1 MRNQVFKKLFSV
13 LLALIMVAGL
23 LPASVLA
30 EGEGNADSTPAPTE
44 AVQPTESAEPTA
56 PTETET
62 PEVTEVPEPTPE
74 NPAATVEP
82 TQGEPTAE
90 PTDEGIMPANVMPV
104 QANVEL
110 QYRIVHLD
118 CGREYFTKDW
128 IIALI
133 NEMADAGYNQLQL
146 AFGNGGFRFYLNDMA
161 IGSHSSDEVKNAL
174 EAGNA
179 HYNTYGD
186 DENGP
191 NNQEWITYNPSKN
204 ALTETEMN
212 AIIAHAQSKGIE
224 IVPMLNTPGHMHAV
238 LAAMSELGISGDLQ
252 VSGKPGCLNLE
263 NKAAVSFTKELVN
276 KYVKYFADNGCNFFN
291 AAMDE
296 YSSWENVFYNYAN
309 DIISIITGNNMT
321 PRMFND
327 ALRSN
332 NTISNSNVQV
342 CYWFYGN
349 DCYPVGQ
356 ITQYQLIN
364 ANHDYYYVST
374 NENWNLYREGY
385 TFVGEYNEDTWINK
399 AKQFNNNTFNYGR
412 GVGTHVNNPVGSMF
426 CIWCNTPGKNTE
438 TQIAQQIRMILRV
451 IGARMQNSEIY
462 SASNELVEGGF
473 KADGTI
479 NVPTNN
485 KTVGNGSGNTTAD
498 NDTVRVTG
506 PNLAALTAP
515 EHTGEIAGIEAV
527 EGRIMAYDV
536 TPSTADNNKYTGEAE
551 VRIKIPAEWDSSKV
565 NAFIVENDG
574 TVNDITG
581 KTEDGWYV
589 FTAPHFSVMGIYEK
603 AATTEVGGTIEIV
616 AGSTGVITVPGDV
629 TNSVGEIADETVA
642 KKVEVKSVQQTGK
655 PISYSAT
662 ASASISAYTE
672 PKWPY
677 TSYSESNLI
686 DGNANTY
693 YWSKNPQTVG
703 AYAQV
708 DLGVAIPFDAVRIIP
723 TNNADAKCTADVE
736 VSADGS
742 SWTTIGNYD
751 GTKITILSNTAGNVR
766 YIKVRITEEKA
777 NWWQL
782 AEIQW
787 GSYANGTFTRMAA
800 SGSVT
805 TEGKT
810 ETQVTIKGIKV
821 DTTTIEIDGKTYTIK
836 VVDATLAEQVLPINL
851 WITNTGVVP
860 TGWGTSYN
868 SVTREGFTYAL
879 DTAHTSGGW
888 ETFRAIYELKATE
901 GSIHSAQGA
910 KLSELIPNTGTAYGY
925 RGGNTP
931 EEYNV
936 DIWKCSYNT
945 PEERQSTDG
954 WTNSSNKGTE
964 FEYIRYWEN
973 KWEYYSA
980 TTGKWIEISE
990 VGAGKDDSA
999 KNQVCVWYRQVTT
1012 VTSEVTTEIVD
1023 WGPIKY
1029 AANQCLLDF
1038 AVKYDGTAGR
1048 IPDSFPVT
1056 GKTIGFDIAP
1066 TGNETY
1072 YGTDNGVSYR
1082 TVYGIAGVETAEYE
1096 VYMITLTP
1104 SNDKHTEYIN
1114 NGSTQSSYKYKGTE
1128 KIAWAKTE
1136 ADANSAELYKMPN
1149 VKYGGEPFLE
1159 SVKIYKNQGLL
1170 VTYYL
1175 RAKETP
1181 DSLTVHYAIQGSET
1195 AFYEYNI
1202 AVDRGTTFD
1211 SGIALDHSQDPYV
1224 GGPLLNGRVTN
1235 SNGETITVSSNLATL
1250 QGLEPQYRY
1259 SKYEI
1264 VGFRKDDKNVWIYY
1278 TFTRE
1283 HTYVIDFGLPLKIKF
1298 SDFGVTTDAAIDTV
1312 SLWEKEIVLENKGLY
1327 GTAKVITESTE
1338 GKYVLYTLDK
1348 PLDKN
1353 ITIPLYVKFKQRVDN
1368 DNNKPQRFTA
1378 NIIPATNVYYEDSF
1392 AKFYGSDG
1400 TQQTVFNP
1408 TSAGDVAGTWYVA
1421 KDTSADNNANAKQ
1434 ALETLGQADHNPY
1447 GYDPAYNN
1455 CTMFSMGSARK
1466 VTVTSDMVTN
1476 WTDTS
1481 TWPTA
1486 QFTFKGT
1493 GFDIISLTD
1502 NTSGAIFVDVYKG
1515 NSNSGEKEKGHVVN
1529 NYYGYTYSE
1538 ENGWKINNNPNAIY
1552 QVPVIKVSGL
1562 TYGEHTV
1569 VIKVCYDK
1577 IFDVADG
1584 KKYSFWL
1591 DAVRVYDPA
1600 GNTLDNDYVKDSE
1613 VKPIYVE
1620 VRKAIIGQ
1628 SNFTADTSVLANG
1641 AVFIDGKSTGATL
1654 EEYKN
1659 FGPNHEVYL
1668 AKGQAIA
1675 FRIVADKQPT
1685 TVQIGVKLAN
1695 GSSGELTL
1703 SGSNAKFAAYGDAGE
1718 SVKLTLNTATDM
1730 YYALNGITWTV
1741 ENGSQKSNVIV
1752 LTNTGENS
1760 IVSITNVKCTY
1771 ASITEN
1777 TTNAVT
1783 LAISYDDAL
1792 MAVDAVNNAIT
1803 PVEPEPE
1810 PEPEPEK
1817 TFEPERFEASW
1828 SRNVMQGRKATL
1840 TVKTSEDVEAI
1851 TVDGQTIRSYR
1862 TRTERMGFG
1871 RRAKRITY
1879 REFTYSMVAQESAD
1893 FSVTAI
1899 NAEGTESEAIT
1910 ARLTVKTRPN
1920 SMRDMWDWFKGWF

>member
-44 AVQPTESAEPTA
+44 AVQPTESAEPTE
-56 PTETET
+56 PTKTET

-104 QANVEL
+104 QANVAARDTSGDDY
-110 QYRIVHLD
+110 YRIVHLD
-118 CGREYFTKDW
+118 CGRKYFDVSYIKG
-128 IIALI
+128 IIDTMYL
-133 NEMADAGYNQLQL
+133 NGYNQLQL
-146 AFGNGGFRFYLNDMA
+146 AFGNGGLRFVLDGMPQDLKDA
-161 IGSHSSDEVKNAL
+161 IAQGNEKFYDSTTNELTQAEMTEIILYAKGKN
-174 EAGNA
+174 
-179 HYNTYGD
+179 
-186 DENGP
+186 
-191 NNQEWITYNPSKN
+191 
-204 ALTETEMN
+204 
-212 AIIAHAQSKGIE
+212 IE
-224 IVPMLNTPGHMHAV
+224 IVPLLNMPGHMDGILSSDKYSGYKLSGSEGSLDLNNENAV
-238 LAAMSELGISGDLQ
+238 AFG
-252 VSGKPGCLNLE
+252 
-263 NKAAVSFTKELVN
+263 KELLSM
-276 KYVKYFADNGCNFFN
+276 YVEYFKTQGCKFFN
-291 AAMDE
+291 FGADE
-296 YSSWENVFYNYAN
+296 YGQGIRNPYIESSVAQVNYKQLIDYMNACAEIIENA
-309 DIISIITGNNMT
+309 GMT
-321 PRMFND
+321 ARCFND
-327 ALRSN
+327 FVCYN
-332 NTISNSNVQV
+332 NRTSCDLKKSVQV
-342 CYWFYGN
+342 CYWSN
-349 DCYPVGQ
+349 Q
-356 ITQYQLIN
+356 WTNSQYNTASVIKNAGYKLIN
-364 ANHDYYYVST
+364 TNQKWYFVPSKANEYSKATVLANFKTFDVTKFQYIT
-374 NENWNLYREGY
+374 N
-385 TFVGEYNEDTWINK
+385 GEYNPTSTTYITINDSS
-399 AKQFNNNTFNYGR
+399 N
-412 GVGTHVNNPVGSMF
+412 VGAMF
-426 CIWCNTPGKNTE
+426 CVWCDEPSVAVDLSDVKELIAAMADANPTYFTKVTIPNT
-438 TQIAQQIRMILRV
+438 
-451 IGARMQNSEIY
+451 
-462 SASNELVEGGF
+462 
-473 KADGTI
+473 
-479 NVPTNN
+479 
-485 KTVGNGSGNTTAD
+485 TVGNATTPD

-515 EHTGEIAGIEAV
+515 EHTGEIADIKAV
-527 EGRIMAYDV
+527 DGRIKAYDV

-565 NAFIVENDG
+565 IAFIVESDG
-574 TVNDITG
+574 AVKDINGTA
-581 KTEDGWYV
+581 TDDGWYV

-603 AATTEVGGTIEIV
+603 AATTGVGGTITVVEGKEEVLTVDGKVDVNKIGNP
-616 AGSTGVITVPGDV
+616 ADTAIAIKTGVNYGTKPGEGTQFTLGNKITTGEGVISDGNGNYLV
-629 TNSVGEIADETVA
+629 VSEKGEISNTKEIADATVFD
-642 KKVEVKSVQQTGK
+642 VKSDTDFLG
-655 PISYSAT
+655 T
-662 ASASISAYTE
+662 
-672 PKWPY
+672 
-677 TSYSESNLI
+677 
-686 DGNANTY
+686 TY
-693 YWSKNPQTVG
+693 YTIQVKGKNQYLT
-703 AYAQV
+703 
-708 DLGVAIPFDAVRIIP
+708 I
-723 TNNADAKCTADVE
+723 NNNKLVIQN
-736 VSADGS
+736 SSS
-742 SWTTIGNYD
+742 SWRYSDGYYQRINREYYYLRLDNTTWTVSTGTSGVKGYLYKRVESQNFDYI
-751 GTKITILSNTAGNVR
+751 TKITFKGL
-766 YIKVRITEEKA
+766 KE
-777 NWWQL
+777 
-782 AEIQW
+782 
-787 GSYANGTFTRMAA
+787 GT
-800 SGSVT
+800 T
-805 TEGKT
+805 T
-810 ETQVTIKGIKV
+810 VTIDGV
-821 DTTTIEIDGKTYTIK
+821 EYTIEVKAADLEN
-836 VVDATLAEQVLPINL
+836 VVLPINL

-990 VGAGKDDSA
+990 ISEVGAGKDDSA

-1023 WGPIKY
+1023 WGPIQY
-1029 AANQCLLDF
+1029 GANQCLLDF
-1038 AVKYDGTAGR
+1038 AVKYDGIEGGGMK
-1048 IPDSFPVT
+1048 PKSFPVT
-1056 GKTIGFDIAP
+1056 GKTMGFDCPINQQAP
-1066 TGNETY
+1066 FDNGYVVQDNDKTY
-1072 YGTDNGVSYR
+1072 YRV
-1082 TVYGIAGVETAEYE
+1082 VHGIAGVETAQYE

-1104 SNDKHTEYIN
+1104 SSDNH
-1114 NGSTQSSYKYKGTE
+1114 STSITNYNKYEYKGTE

-1136 ADANSAELYKMPN
+1136 ADANSAELYKMSN

-1159 SVKIYKNQGLL
+1159 SVKIYQYQGLL

-1175 RAKETP
+1175 RAKQTP

-1202 AVDRGTTFD
+1202 AVNKGTTFN

-1283 HTYVIDFGLPLKIKF
+1283 YTYVIDFGLPLKIKF
-1298 SDFGVTTDAAIDTV
+1298 SDFGVTDDEAIDTV
-1312 SLWEKEIVLENKGLY
+1312 SLWEKEIVHENKGLY
-1327 GTAKVITESTE
+1327 GTAKVITGSTE

-1392 AKFYGSDG
+1392 AKFTNGSYNGGAIAWED
-1400 TQQTVFNP
+1400 
-1408 TSAGDVAGTWYVA
+1408 AGT
-1421 KDTSADNNANAKQ
+1421 KPQETPTQ
-1434 ALETLGQADHNPY
+1434 ALEALGNKTNVY
-1447 GYDPAYNN
+1447 GYDPAYQNS
-1455 CTMFSMGSARK
+1455 TMFSMGSARK
-1466 VTVTSDMVTN
+1466 VTVTSDMATN
-1476 WTDTS
+1476 WNNATS
-1481 TWPTA
+1481 AWPTA

-1515 NSNSGEKEKGHVVN
+1515 KEATGARFKSYMVD
-1529 NYYGYTYSE
+1529 NYYGYKY
-1538 ENGWKINNNPNAIY
+1538 ENGAWVVDKNASNALY
-1552 QVPVIKVSGL
+1552 QIPVMRMRDLG
-1562 TYGEHTV
+1562 YGEYTAVVTV
-1569 VIKVCYDK
+1569 FYDTA
-1577 IFDVADG
+1577 FDHANG
-1584 KKYSFWL
+1584 SSYNFWL
-1591 DAVRVYDPA
+1591 DAVRVYDPM
-1600 GNTLDNDYVKDSE
+1600 GESVNTGETYKPDGEAYPQYIKLRSE
-1613 VKPIYVE
+1613 LKE
-1620 VRKAIIGQ
+1620 LNSDG
-1628 SNFTADTSVLANG
+1628 TASSG
-1641 AVFIDGKSTGATL
+1641 ALFIDGKGNANIS
-1654 EEYKN
+1654 EYSN
-1659 FGPNHEVYL
+1659 YGPNNEVYL
-1668 AKGQAIA
+1668 ANGQAITFMLTGNDLSKIA
-1675 FRIVADKQPT
+1675 
-1685 TVQIGVKLAN
+1685 TVQIGAKSPNSNGTKNAN
-1695 GSSGELTL
+1695 MVIGNITQ
-1703 SGSNAKFAAYGDAGE
+1703 N
-1718 SVKLTLNTATDM
+1718 LNTATEM
-1730 YYALNGITWTV
+1730 YYDITTAAVKNGNAELVTI
-1741 ENGSQKSNVIV
+1741 
-1752 LTNTGENS
+1752 TNTGEAILSLTNLK
-1760 IVSITNVKCTY
+1760 ITYTDGNQTVSLGEVRAEQQTQ
-1771 ASITEN
+1771 
-1777 TTNAVT
+1777 AVQVVR
-1783 LAISYDDAL
+1783 AL
-1792 MAVDAVNNAIT
+1792 FAPA
-1803 PVEPEPE
+1803 PVEPE

-1862 TRTERMGFG
+1862 TRTERVGFG

>member
-238 LAAMSELGISGDLQ
+238 LAAMSKLGISGNLQ

-263 NKAAVSFTKELVN
+263 NTVAVSFTKELVS

-309 DIISIITGNNMT
+309 EIISIITKYNMT

-327 ALRSN
+327 ALRRN

-349 DCYPVGQ
+349 NCYPVDD

-399 AKQFNNNTFNYGR
+399 AKQFNNNTFNYGS
-412 GVGTHVNNPVGSMF
+412 GVGTTVNNPVGSMF

-451 IGARMQNSEIY
+451 IGARMQNSDIY

-506 PNLAALTAP
+506 PNLAALKCETTTVTIQGAA
-515 EHTGEIAGIEAV
+515 EGKIA
-527 EGRIMAYDV
+527 AYDV
-536 TPSTADNNKYTGEAE
+536 TPSTADNNKYIGEAE
-551 VRIKIPAEWDSSKV
+551 VRIKIPEGWDSSKV
-565 NAFIVENDG
+565 IAFIVESDS

-581 KTEDGWYV
+581 KTEDGWYA

-603 AATTEVGGTIEIV
+603 AATTEVGGTITIV
-616 AGSTGVITVPGDV
+616 EGKEEVLTVDGKVAENKIGDPADKAVAIKTGVNYDTKPGEGTQFTLGNKITTGDGV
-629 TNSVGEIADETVA
+629 ISDGNGNYLVVSEKGEISNTKEIADATVFN
-642 KKVEVKSVQQTGK
+642 VTSSSGYWTTYTIQVKGRNQYLTINNNNKLAIQNSSSSWDYYDYDGYGFYQQKGRDYYYLK
-655 PISYSAT
+655 FNNGWT
-662 ASASISAYTE
+662 ASTGNG
-672 PKWPY
+672 
-677 TSYSESNLI
+677 TSGYLYERK
-686 DGNANTY
+686 GNAIL
-693 YWSKNPQTVG
+693 
-703 AYAQV
+703 
-708 DLGVAIPFDAVRIIP
+708 DDI
-723 TNNADAKCTADVE
+723 
-736 VSADGS
+736 
-742 SWTTIGNYD
+742 
-751 GTKITILSNTAGNVR
+751 TKIT
-766 YIKVRITEEKA
+766 
-777 NWWQL
+777 
-782 AEIQW
+782 
-787 GSYANGTFTRMAA
+787 F
-800 SGSVT
+800 
-805 TEGKT
+805 
-810 ETQVTIKGIKV
+810 KGIKTG
-821 DTTTIEIDGKTYTIK
+821 TTTVTIAGVEYTIEVK
-836 VVDATLAEQVLPINL
+836 AAELENVVLPINL

-860 TGWGTSYN
+860 SGWSN
-868 SVTREGFTYAL
+868 SNPVEFTYS
-879 DTAHTSGGW
+879 DDSGN
-888 ETFRAIYELKATE
+888 RRSIYMLKASYSTVNSPN
-901 GSIHSAQGA
+901 GISLSSILPQV
-910 KLSELIPNTGTAYGY
+910 TGTAKSWD
-925 RGGNTP
+925 GNT
-931 EEYNV
+931 YNV
-936 DIWKCSYNT
+936 TYWKSAYHTAEN
-945 PEERQSTDG
+945 RQSTDG
-954 WTNSSNKGTE
+954 WTNYSHKGTK
-964 FEYIRYWEN
+964 FEYIRFYESSWAYSVDGITWVNIEN
-973 KWEYYSA
+973 
-980 TTGKWIEISE
+980 
-990 VGAGKDDSA
+990 VGAEAGDTN
-999 KNQVCVWYRQVTT
+999 KNQVCIWYRQVTT
-1012 VTSEVTTEIVD
+1012 VTDEVTTEIVD
-1023 WGPIKY
+1023 WGPIQY
-1029 AANQCLLDF
+1029 SANQCLLDF

-1056 GKTIGFDIAP
+1056 GKTIGFDCP
-1066 TGNETY
+1066 TDQTVPLGNGYVVQDTDGTY
-1072 YGTDNGVSYR
+1072 YR
-1082 TVYGIAGVETAEYE
+1082 TVYGIAGVETSNYE
-1096 VYMITLTP
+1096 VYMITVTP
-1104 SNDKHTEYIN
+1104 TSDTHTDSVTNGTKPTESNGYTYGGTD
-1114 NGSTQSSYKYKGTE
+1114 GGTE

-1159 SVKIYKNQGLL
+1159 SVKIYRYQGLL

-1175 RAKETP
+1175 RAKETTE
-1181 DSLTVHYAIQGSET
+1181 SLSVHYAIDGTNVE
-1195 AFYEYNI
+1195 FHKYNI
-1202 AVDRGTTFD
+1202 IVKANADGTYPTFD
-1211 SGIALDHSQDPYV
+1211 ENIGLNQTNKKGPLDHGTIV
-1224 GGPLLNGRVTN
+1224 N
-1235 SNGETITVSSNLATL
+1235 SNNVTITVSSDLSTL
-1250 QGLEPQYRY
+1250 NNLEPQYRY
-1259 SKYEI
+1259 SDYDVERSE
-1264 VGFRKDDKNVWIYY
+1264 RKDPKNVWIYY
-1278 TFTRE
+1278 TFKRE

-1298 SDFGVTTDAAIDTV
+1298 SDFGVTNDEAIGTV
-1312 SLWEKEIVLENKGLY
+1312 SLWEKETVLENKGLY
-1327 GTAKVITESTE
+1327 GTAKVIMNDTE

-1353 ITIPLYVKFKQRVDN
+1353 ITIPLYVKFSQKGDN
-1368 DNNKPQRFTA
+1368 DKPQLFTA
-1378 NIIPATNVYYEDSF
+1378 NIIPATSVYYEDSF
-1392 AKFYGSDG
+1392 AKFTNGSGAAVDAKWTADG
-1400 TQQTVFNP
+1400 KAVNDSP
-1408 TSAGDVAGTWYVA
+1408 
-1421 KDTSADNNANAKQ
+1421 NQ
-1434 ALETLGQADHNPY
+1434 ALEALGNKTYVY
-1447 GYDPAYNN
+1447 GYDPKYDS

-1466 VTVTSDMVTN
+1466 VTVTSDMAKDGVV
-1476 WTDTS
+1476 
-1481 TWPTA
+1481 WPTA

-1515 NSNSGEKEKGHVVN
+1515 KEATGNRFKSYMVD
-1529 NYYGYTYSE
+1529 NYYGYKY
-1538 ENGWKINNNPNAIY
+1538 ENGAWVVDKNASNALY
-1552 QVPVIKVSGL
+1552 QIPVMRMRDLGG
-1562 TYGEHTV
+1562 YGEYTAVVTV
-1569 VIKVCYDK
+1569 FYDRA
-1577 IFDVADG
+1577 FDHADR
-1584 KKYSFWL
+1584 KSYNFWL
-1591 DAVRVYDPA
+1591 DAVRVYDPMGESVNT
-1600 GNTLDNDYVKDSE
+1600 GNTYGQDGEAYPQYIKLRSE
-1613 VKPIYVE
+1613 LKE
-1620 VRKAIIGQ
+1620 LNSDG
-1628 SNFTADTSVLANG
+1628 TASSG
-1641 AVFIDGKSTGATL
+1641 ALFIDGKGNANIS
-1654 EEYKN
+1654 EYSN
-1659 FGPNHEVYL
+1659 YGPNNEVYL
-1668 AKGQAIA
+1668 ANGQAITFMLTGNDLSKIA
-1675 FRIVADKQPT
+1675 
-1685 TVQIGVKLAN
+1685 TVQIGAKSPNSNGTKNAN
-1695 GSSGELTL
+1695 MVIGNITQ
-1703 SGSNAKFAAYGDAGE
+1703 N
-1718 SVKLTLNTATDM
+1718 LNTATEM
-1730 YYALNGITWTV
+1730 YYDITTAAVKNGNAELVTI
-1741 ENGSQKSNVIV
+1741 
-1752 LTNTGENS
+1752 TNTGEAILSLTNLK
-1760 IVSITNVKCTY
+1760 ITYTDGNQTVSLGEVRAEQQTQ
-1771 ASITEN
+1771 
-1777 TTNAVT
+1777 AVQVVR
-1783 LAISYDDAL
+1783 AL
-1792 MAVDAVNNAIT
+1792 FAPA
-1803 PVEPEPE
+1803 PVEPE

-1862 TRTERMGFG
+1862 TRTERVGFG

>member
-44 AVQPTESAEPTA
+44 AVQPTESAEPTKPA
-56 PTETET
+56 ETET

-74 NPAATVEP
+74 NPAATV
-82 TQGEPTAE
+82 EPTAE

-118 CGREYFTKDW
+118 CGRKYFSKDW
-128 IIALI
+128 IIALMH
-133 NEMADAGYNQLQL
+133 EAKAAGYNQVQL
-146 AFGNGGFRFYLNDMA
+146 AFGNKGLRFLLKDMSVNNYDTQAVTAA
-161 IGSHSSDEVKNAL
+161 IQ
-174 EAGNA
+174 AGNEA
-179 HYNTYGD
+179 YYDAG
-186 DENGP
+186 E
-191 NNQEWITYNPSKN
+191 KN
-204 ALTETEMN
+204 ELTEAEMDDIFAAAN
-212 AIIAHAQSKGIE
+212 EIGIE
-224 IVPMLNTPGHMHAV
+224 IVPLFNTPFHMEAV
-238 LAAMSELGISGDLQ
+238 ITAMGQLNIQDAYYGNN
-252 VSGKPGCLNLE
+252 KACLNLS
-263 NKAAVSFTKELVN
+263 NGYATAFVKALMQ
-276 KYVKYFADNGCNFFN
+276 KYITYFQGNGCKYFNFG
-291 AAMDE
+291 ADE
-296 YSSWENVFYNYAN
+296 YTGGWNSTFYNYAN
-309 DIISIITGNNMT
+309 EIVSMISAAGMNARI
-321 PRMFND
+321 FND
-327 ALRSN
+327 SFRSDSN
-332 NTISNSNVQV
+332 NGYVNNAQV
-342 CYWFYGN
+342 CYWSSNSGYASTATVYN
-349 DCYPVGQ
+349 YAKE
-356 ITQYQLIN
+356 IIN
-364 ANHDYYYVST
+364 TNQDFYYVVNKDTQQST
-374 NENWNLYREGY
+374 WSPNSYYAFSGSFDETTWVNYAKNFSNTTYKNFAGY
-385 TFVGEYNEDTWINK
+385 
-399 AKQFNNNTFNYGR
+399 NNGAESIT
-412 GVGTHVNNPVGSMF
+412 PVGSMF
-426 CIWCNTPGKNTE
+426 CIWCDNPSHKDE
-438 TQIAQQIRMILRV
+438 TQIAKEIRMILRV
-451 IGARMQNSEIY
+451 IGARMQNSDIY
-462 SASNELVEGGF
+462 SASDVLVEGGF

-506 PNLAALTAP
+506 PNLAALKCETATVAIQGAA
-515 EHTGEIAGIEAV
+515 EGKIA
-527 EGRIMAYDV
+527 AYDV

-551 VRIKIPAEWDSSKV
+551 VRIKIPEGWDSSKV
-565 NAFIVENDG
+565 IAFIVESDS

-581 KTEDGWYV
+581 KTEDGWYA
-589 FTAPHFSVMGIYEK
+589 FTASHFSVMGIYEK
-603 AATTEVGGTIEIV
+603 AATTEVGRTIEITK
-616 AGSTGVITVPGDV
+616 GSTGVITVNGVV
-629 TNSVGEIADETVA
+629 TSDKIGSPV
-642 KKVEVKSVQQTGK
+642 
-655 PISYSAT
+655 
-662 ASASISAYTE
+662 
-672 PKWPY
+672 
-677 TSYSESNLI
+677 
-686 DGNANTY
+686 
-693 YWSKNPQTVG
+693 
-703 AYAQV
+703 
-708 DLGVAIPFDAVRIIP
+708 
-723 TNNADAKCTADVE
+723 NADIAAVAE
-736 VSADGS
+736 NGI
-742 SWTTIGNYD
+742 TT
-751 GTKITILSNTAGNVR
+751 TAGE
-766 YIKVRITEEKA
+766 TTT
-777 NWWQL
+777 
-782 AEIQW
+782 AEITSTSDLKE
-787 GSYANGTFTRMAA
+787 GNKYLIYNTRHNKTLTNQE
-800 SGSVT
+800 STWNNYYYYYKGLKLNGSVT
-805 TEGKT
+805 TDNGNWWKIKSVNGGYTVDYNAGSKFLTIGNNTASVGSSSAILSLSYNETGKYWNISQNSYYLNNLGDT
-810 ETQVTIKGIKV
+810 ETAGGWRDNEAPTDAGSQWQIHEIRQTGDKTTITIKGIAV
-821 DTTTIEIDGKTYTIK
+821 GTTTIEIDGKTYTIK

-868 SVTREGFTYAL
+868 NVTREGFTYGL
-879 DTAHTSGGW
+879 DTLHTYNGW

-901 GSIHSAQGA
+901 GSIHSEQGV
-910 KLSELIPNTGTAYGY
+910 KLSELIPNKGKAYGY
-925 RGGNTP
+925 RGSNTP

-936 DIWKCSYNT
+936 DIWKCSYNASA
-945 PEERQSTDG
+945 ERQSTDG

-1038 AVKYDGTAGR
+1038 AVKYDGTANR
-1048 IPDSFPVT
+1048 IPNSFPVT

-1066 TGNETY
+1066 IDNVTY
-1072 YGTDNGVSYR
+1072 YGTDNGAIYR
-1082 TVYGIAGVETAEYE
+1082 TVYGIAGVETLNYE
-1096 VYMITLTP
+1096 VYMITVTP
-1104 SNDKHTEYIN
+1104 TSDTHTDYVTKGTKPTELNY
-1114 NGSTQSSYKYKGTE
+1114 GGTE

-1136 ADANSAELYKMPN
+1136 ADANSTELNKMPN

-1159 SVKIYKNQGLL
+1159 SVKIYQYQGLL

-1175 RAKETP
+1175 RAKQTP

-1211 SGIALDHSQDPYV
+1211 SGIALDNSQDPYV

-1298 SDFGVTTDAAIDTV
+1298 SDFGVTNDADIKTV
-1312 SLWEKEIVLENKGLY
+1312 SLWEKKIVHENKGLY
-1327 GTAKVITESTE
+1327 GTAKVITGSTE

-1353 ITIPLYVKFKQRVDN
+1353 ITIPLYVKFNQRGDN
-1368 DNNKPQRFTA
+1368 DKPQLFTA

-1392 AKFYGSDG
+1392 AKFNHGAGAAASAMWTPVYDPG
-1400 TQQTVFNP
+1400 TDANT
-1408 TSAGDVAGTWYVA
+1408 
-1421 KDTSADNNANAKQ
+1421 NANTTQ
-1434 ALETLGQADHNPY
+1434 ALEALGQTDHNPY
-1447 GYDPAYNN
+1447 GYDPAYQNS
-1455 CTMFSMGSARK
+1455 TMFSMGSAQK

-1502 NTSGAIFVDVYKG
+1502 NTSGAIFVDVYNVKT
-1515 NSNSGEKEKGHVVN
+1515 SNKEKSVFVD
-1529 NYYGYTYSE
+1529 NYYGYTYNSE
-1538 ENGWKINNNPNAIY
+1538 TNTWDATPEKANALY
-1552 QVPVIKVSGL
+1552 QIPVIAL
-1562 TYGEHTV
+1562 RNLPYAEYNV
-1569 VIKVCYDK
+1569 VIKVAYSEY
-1577 IFDVADG
+1577 FDHTAEPQG
-1584 KKYSFWL
+1584 SYSFWL

-1600 GNTLDNDYVKDSE
+1600 GTDLDNEYVKDKE
-1613 VKPIYVE
+1613 GFPQYIKLRDAVANKDAALDGK
-1620 VRKAIIGQ
+1620 KA
-1628 SNFTADTSVLANG
+1628 L
-1641 AVFIDGKSTGATL
+1641 FIDGGNTADIAT
-1654 EEYKN
+1654 YAN
-1659 FGPNHEVYL
+1659 IGPNNEVYL
-1668 AKGQAIA
+1668 ANGQAITFKLNVGNA
-1675 FRIVADKQPT
+1675 NIET
-1685 TVQIGVKLAN
+1685 IQIGAKAPMSEGTAKLN
-1695 GSSGELTL
+1695 VN
-1703 SGSNAKFAAYGDAGE
+1703 NAE
-1718 SVKLTLNTATDM
+1718 V
-1730 YYALNGITWTV
+1730 V
-1741 ENGSQKSNVIV
+1741 ENGLSTATEMYYNIKDKMGANNTFTISNTGSGILS
-1752 LTNTGENS
+1752 LTNLKITFNAKGS
-1760 IVSITNVKCTY
+1760 VSLGAMNAEEQT
-1771 ASITEN
+1771 AS
-1777 TTNAVT
+1777 V
-1783 LAISYDDAL
+1783 
-1792 MAVDAVNNAIT
+1792 MAVRALFAPA
-1803 PVEPEPE
+1803 PVEPE

-1817 TFEPERFEASW
+1817 TFEPDRFEASW

-1862 TRTERMGFG
+1862 TRTERVGFG

>member
-44 AVQPTESAEPTA
+44 AVQPTESAEPTT

-82 TQGEPTAE
+82 TAE

-104 QANVEL
+104 QASVEL

-133 NEMADAGYNQLQL
+133 NEMAEAGYNQLQL
-146 AFGNGGFRFYLNDMA
+146 AFGNGGFRFYLNNMA
-161 IGSHSSDEVKNAL
+161 VGSYSHEQVMGAL
-174 EAGNA
+174 EAGNK
-179 HYNTYGD
+179 HYNIYGD
-186 DENGP
+186 GENGP
-191 NNQEWITYNPSKN
+191 TNSEWITYNPSVN
-204 ALTETEMN
+204 ALTQTEMDT
-212 AIIAHAQSKGIE
+212 IIKHAQSKGIE

-238 LAAMSELGISGDLQ
+238 LAAMSELGISGNLQ

-263 NKAAVSFTKELVN
+263 NTVAVSFTKELVS

-349 DCYPVGQ
+349 DCYPVDQ

-374 NENWNLYREGY
+374 NENWNLYKEGY

-412 GVGTHVNNPVGSMF
+412 GFGTHVNNPVGSMF

-451 IGARMQNSEIY
+451 IGACMQNSDIY
-462 SASNELVEGGF
+462 SASDVHVEGGF

-485 KTVGNGSGNTTAD
+485 KTVVND

-536 TPSTADNNKYTGEAE
+536 TPSTADNTYTGEAE

-565 NAFIVENDG
+565 NAFIVGNDS

-603 AATTEVGGTIEIV
+603 AATTEVGGTITIV
-616 AGSTGVITVPGDV
+616 EGKEEVLTVDGEVAKNKIGDPADTAVAIKTGVEYGTKPGEGTQFTLGNKITTGDGV
-629 TNSVGEIADETVA
+629 ISDGNGNYLVVSEKGEISNTKEIADATVFN
-642 KKVEVKSVQQTGK
+642 VTSSGYLTTYYTIQVKGRNQYLTINNNNKLAIQNSSSPWYYYNGYGFYQQKGRNYYYLK
-655 PISYSAT
+655 FNNGWT
-662 ASASISAYTE
+662 ASTGNG
-672 PKWPY
+672 
-677 TSYSESNLI
+677 TSGYLYKRADSPNL
-686 DGNANTY
+686 
-693 YWSKNPQTVG
+693 
-703 AYAQV
+703 V
-708 DLGVAIPFDAVRIIP
+708 DI
-723 TNNADAKCTADVE
+723 
-736 VSADGS
+736 
-742 SWTTIGNYD
+742 
-751 GTKITILSNTAGNVR
+751 TKIT
-766 YIKVRITEEKA
+766 
-777 NWWQL
+777 
-782 AEIQW
+782 
-787 GSYANGTFTRMAA
+787 F
-800 SGSVT
+800 
-805 TEGKT
+805 
-810 ETQVTIKGIKV
+810 KGIKSG
-821 DTTTIEIDGKTYTIK
+821 TTTVTIAGVEYNIEVK
-836 VVDATLAEQVLPINL
+836 AAELENVVLPINL

-860 TGWGTSYN
+860 TNWSNGTPA
-868 SVTREGFTYAL
+868 EFTYN
-879 DTAHTSGGW
+879 DDGGN
-888 ETFRAIYELKATE
+888 RRSIYTLKASHSTVNSPN
-901 GSIHSAQGA
+901 GISLSSILPQV
-910 KLSELIPNTGTAYGY
+910 TGTAKSWDN
-925 RGGNTP
+925 NT
-931 EEYNV
+931 YNV
-936 DIWKCSYNT
+936 TYWKSAYHTAEN
-945 PEERQSTDG
+945 RQSTDG
-954 WTNSSNKGTE
+954 WTNYSHKGTK
-964 FEYIRYWEN
+964 FEYIRFYEGSWAYSVDGITWVNIEN
-973 KWEYYSA
+973 
-980 TTGKWIEISE
+980 
-990 VGAGKDDSA
+990 VGAGATDTD
-999 KNQVCVWYRQVTT
+999 KNQVCIWYRQVTT

-1023 WGPIKY
+1023 WGPIQY
-1029 AANQCLLDF
+1029 SANQCLLDF
-1038 AVKYDGTAGR
+1038 AVKYDGTADI
-1048 IPDSFPVT
+1048 IPNSFPVT
-1056 GKTIGFDIAP
+1056 GKTVGFACP
-1066 TGNETY
+1066 TDQSVPLGNGYVVEDTDGTY
-1072 YGTDNGVSYR
+1072 YR
-1082 TVYGIAGVETAEYE
+1082 TVYGIAGVETSNYE

-1104 SNDKHTEYIN
+1104 SSDSHNVYIN
-1114 NGSTQSSYKYKGTE
+1114 KGSTQTSYTYGGTE

-1136 ADANSAELYKMPN
+1136 ADANSTELNKMPN

-1159 SVKIYKNQGLL
+1159 SVKIYQYQGLL

-1175 RAKETP
+1175 RAKQTP

-1202 AVDRGTTFD
+1202 AVNQGTTFN

-1224 GGPLLNGRVTN
+1224 GGPLLYGTVTN

-1298 SDFGVTTDAAIDTV
+1298 SDFGVTNDAAIDTV
-1312 SLWEKEIVLENKGLY
+1312 SLWKEQIVHENKGLY
-1327 GTAKVITESTE
+1327 GTANVIMNDTE

-1348 PLDKN
+1348 PLDQN
-1353 ITIPLYVKFKQRVDN
+1353 ITIPLYVKFNQRGDN
-1368 DNNKPQRFTA
+1368 DKPQLFTA

-1392 AKFYGSDG
+1392 AKFTNGSYVDG
-1400 TQQTVFNP
+1400 ESNSQEIKWGNEG
-1408 TSAGDVAGTWYVA
+1408 TSTE
-1421 KDTSADNNANAKQ
+1421 ANATQ
-1434 ALETLGQADHNPY
+1434 ALEALGTKENVY
-1447 GYDPAYNN
+1447 GYDPAYQDS
-1455 CTMFSMGSARK
+1455 TMFSMGSARK
-1466 VTVTSDMVTN
+1466 VTVTNDMAKDGVV
-1476 WTDTS
+1476 
-1481 TWPTA
+1481 WPTA

-1502 NTSGAIFVDVYKG
+1502 NTSGAIFVDVVNKETG
-1515 NSNSGEKEKGHVVN
+1515 KKEKSVFVD
-1529 NYYGYTYSE
+1529 NYYGYTYDAT
-1538 ENGWKINNNPNAIY
+1538 NGWQPSTSNKPNALY
-1552 QVPVIKVSGL
+1552 QIPVIAVRGL
-1562 TYGEHTV
+1562 DYDEHNV
-1569 VIKVCYDK
+1569 VIKVAYSEY
-1577 IFDVADG
+1577 FDHTANKG
-1584 KKYSFWL
+1584 SYNFWL
-1591 DAVRVYDPA
+1591 DAVRVYDPMGKSENT
-1600 GNTLDNDYVKDSE
+1600 GNTYGQDGEAYPQYIKLRSE
-1613 VKPIYVE
+1613 
-1620 VRKAIIGQ
+1620 
-1628 SNFTADTSVLANG
+1628 LAANNG
-1641 AVFIDGKSTGATL
+1641 TVGVNGKLLFIDGKENASIS
-1654 EEYKN
+1654 EYAN
-1659 FGPNHEVYL
+1659 YGPNNEVYL
-1668 AKGQAIA
+1668 ANGQAIT
-1675 FRIVADKQPT
+1675 FKLTGNLDKIAA
-1685 TVQIGVKLAN
+1685 VQIGAKSPNSNETNKAN
-1695 GSSGELTL
+1695 MVIGDSNKQL
-1703 SGSNAKFAAYGDAGE
+1703 S
-1718 SVKLTLNTATDM
+1718 TATEM
-1730 YYALNGITWTV
+1730 YYDITTEAVNNGTAKLVTV
-1741 ENGSQKSNVIV
+1741 I
-1752 LTNTGENS
+1752 NTGEAILSLTNLKITFNEQGS
-1760 IVSITNVKCTY
+1760 VSLGAMNETEQT
-1771 ASITEN
+1771 AS
-1777 TTNAVT
+1777 V
-1783 LAISYDDAL
+1783 
-1792 MAVDAVNNAIT
+1792 MAVRALFAPA
-1803 PVEPEPE
+1803 PVEPE

-1828 SRNVMQGRKATL
+1828 TKNVMQGRKATL

-1862 TRTERMGFG
+1862 TRTERVGFG

>member
-1 MRNQVFKKLFSV
+1 MRKNIINYRAKISQ
-13 LLALIMVAGL
+13 LARKA
-23 LPASVLA
+23 
-30 EGEGNADSTPAPTE
+30 T

-238 LAAMSELGISGDLQ
+238 LAAMSKLGISGNLQ

-263 NKAAVSFTKELVN
+263 NTVAVSFTKELVS

-309 DIISIITGNNMT
+309 EIISIITKYNMT

-327 ALRSN
+327 ALRRN

-349 DCYPVGQ
+349 NCYPVDD

-399 AKQFNNNTFNYGR
+399 AKQFNNNTFNYGS
-412 GVGTHVNNPVGSMF
+412 GVGTTVNNPVGSMF

-451 IGARMQNSEIY
+451 IGARMQNSDIY

-506 PNLAALTAP
+506 PNLAALKCETTTVTIQGAA
-515 EHTGEIAGIEAV
+515 EGKIA
-527 EGRIMAYDV
+527 AYDV
-536 TPSTADNNKYTGEAE
+536 TPSTADNNKYIGEAE
-551 VRIKIPAEWDSSKV
+551 VRIKIPEGWDKTKV
-565 NAFIVENDG
+565 KAFIVEDG
-574 TVNDITG
+574 TAKDIDGTA
-581 KTEDGWYV
+581 TEDGWYV

-603 AATTEVGGTIEIV
+603 AATTEVGGTIEITK
-616 AGSTGVITVPGDV
+616 GSTGVITVPGDV
-629 TNSVGEIADETVA
+629 TNSVGEIADKTVA
-642 KKVEVKSVQQTGK
+642 EKVEVKPVQQTGET
-655 PISYSAT
+655 ISYSAT
-662 ASASISAYTE
+662 ASTDAGVNGNYVV
-672 PKWPY
+672 
-677 TSYSESNLI
+677 SNLI
-686 DGNANTY
+686 DGELNTKYYSGGSQKVGQHVQIDIGAAIQFDTVLVSTPSDSNMNGNTSDYCTNANVMV
-693 YWSKNPQTVG
+693 S
-703 AYAQV
+703 V
-708 DLGVAIPFDAVRIIP
+708 DGENWTTLGQY
-723 TNNADAKCTADVE
+723 T
-736 VSADGS
+736 GS
-742 SWTTIGNYD
+742 SNNKTQTYTNSLE
-751 GTKITILSNTAGNVR
+751 KVR
-766 YIKVRITEEKA
+766 YIRVQITTAKN

-787 GSYANGTFTRMAA
+787 GSYANGKFTRMAA

-810 ETQVTIKGIKV
+810 ETQVTIKGIAGGE
-821 DTTTIEIDGKTYTIK
+821 TTIKIDGKTYTIK
-836 VVDATLAEQVLPINL
+836 VVDATLAQQVLPINL

-860 TGWGTSYN
+860 DGWGTSYN
-868 SVTREGFTYAL
+868 NVTREGFTYGL
-879 DTAHTSGGW
+879 DTQHTNNGW

-901 GSIHSAQGA
+901 DSIHSEQGV
-910 KLSELIPNTGTAYGY
+910 KLSELIPNKGKAYGY
-925 RGGNTP
+925 RGSNTP

-936 DIWKCSYNT
+936 DIWKCSYNASA
-945 PEERQSTDG
+945 ERQSTDG

-964 FEYIRYWEN
+964 FEYIRYWDN
-973 KWEYYSA
+973 KWEYCSA
-980 TTGKWIEISE
+980 KTGEWTEVGE
-990 VGAGKDDSA
+990 VGAGKDDSG

-1038 AVKYDGTAGR
+1038 AVKYDGTANR
-1048 IPDSFPVT
+1048 IPNSFPVT

-1066 TGNETY
+1066 IDNVTY
-1072 YGTDNGVSYR
+1072 YGTDNGAIYR
-1082 TVYGIAGVETAEYE
+1082 TVYGIAGVETSNYE

-1104 SNDKHTEYIN
+1104 SNDNHSVYIN
-1114 NGSTQSSYKYKGTE
+1114 KNSTLTSYNYDGTE

-1159 SVKIYKNQGLL
+1159 SVKIYQYQGLL

-1175 RAKETP
+1175 RAKETT
-1181 DSLTVHYAIQGSET
+1181 DSLTVHYAIDGTNVE
-1195 AFYEYNI
+1195 FHKYNI
-1202 AVDRGTTFD
+1202 IVKANADGTYPTFD
-1211 SGIALDHSQDPYV
+1211 ENIGLNKTNPK
-1224 GGPLLNGRVTN
+1224 GPLDNGTIVN
-1235 SNGETITVSSNLATL
+1235 STDVTITVSSDLSTL
-1250 QGLEPQYRY
+1250 NNLEPQYRY
-1259 SKYEI
+1259 SDYDVKRSWRE
-1264 VGFRKDDKNVWIYY
+1264 DDKNVWIYY
-1278 TFTRE
+1278 TFKRE

-1298 SDFGVTTDAAIDTV
+1298 SDFGVTNDEAIGTV
-1312 SLWEKEIVLENKGLY
+1312 SLWEKETVLENKGLY
-1327 GTAKVITESTE
+1327 GTAKVITGSTE

-1353 ITIPLYVKFKQRVDN
+1353 ITIPLYVKFSQKGDN
-1368 DNNKPQRFTA
+1368 DKPQLFTA

-1421 KDTSADNNANAKQ
+1421 KDTSADNNANANQ
-1434 ALETLGQADHNPY
+1434 ALEALGQENHNPY
-1447 GYDPAYNN
+1447 GYDPAYDS

-1466 VTVTSDMVTN
+1466 VTVTSDMAKDGVV
-1476 WTDTS
+1476 
-1481 TWPTA
+1481 WPTA

-1515 NSNSGEKEKGHVVN
+1515 KEATGNRFKSYMVD
-1529 NYYGYTYSE
+1529 NYYGYKY
-1538 ENGWKINNNPNAIY
+1538 ENGAWVVDKNASNALY
-1552 QVPVIKVSGL
+1552 QIPVMRMRDLGG
-1562 TYGEHTV
+1562 YGEYTAVVTV
-1569 VIKVCYDK
+1569 FYDRA
-1577 IFDVADG
+1577 FDHADR
-1584 KKYSFWL
+1584 KSYNFWL
-1591 DAVRVYDPA
+1591 DAVRVYDPMGESVNT
-1600 GNTLDNDYVKDSE
+1600 GNTYGQDGEAYPQYIKLRSE
-1613 VKPIYVE
+1613 LKE
-1620 VRKAIIGQ
+1620 LNSDG
-1628 SNFTADTSVLANG
+1628 TASSG
-1641 AVFIDGKSTGATL
+1641 ALFIDGKGNANIS
-1654 EEYKN
+1654 EYSN
-1659 FGPNHEVYL
+1659 YGPNNEVYL
-1668 AKGQAIA
+1668 ANGQAITFMLTGNDLSKIA
-1675 FRIVADKQPT
+1675 
-1685 TVQIGVKLAN
+1685 TVQIGAKSPNSNGTKNAN
-1695 GSSGELTL
+1695 MVIGNITQ
-1703 SGSNAKFAAYGDAGE
+1703 N
-1718 SVKLTLNTATDM
+1718 LNTATEM
-1730 YYALNGITWTV
+1730 YYDITTAAVKNGNAELVTI
-1741 ENGSQKSNVIV
+1741 
-1752 LTNTGENS
+1752 TNTGEAILSLTNLK
-1760 IVSITNVKCTY
+1760 ITYTDGNQTVSLGEVRAEQQTQ
-1771 ASITEN
+1771 
-1777 TTNAVT
+1777 AVQVVR
-1783 LAISYDDAL
+1783 AL
-1792 MAVDAVNNAIT
+1792 FAPA
-1803 PVEPEPE
+1803 PVEPE

-1862 TRTERMGFG
+1862 TRTERVGFG

>member
-13 LLALIMVAGL
+13 LLTLIMVAGL

-44 AVQPTESAEPTA
+44 AVQPTESAEPTT

-62 PEVTEVPEPTPE
+62 PEVTEIPEPTPE

-82 TQGEPTAE
+82 TQGEPTAK

-118 CGREYFTKDW
+118 CGRKYFSKDW
-128 IIALI
+128 IIALMY
-133 NEMADAGYNQLQL
+133 EAKAAGYNQVQL
-146 AFGNGGFRFYLNDMA
+146 AFGNKGLRFLLNDMSVTVDGTAYDAKSA
-161 IGSHSSDEVKNAL
+161 IQEGNKAYYNAGEKN
-174 EAGNA
+174 E
-179 HYNTYGD
+179 
-186 DENGP
+186 
-191 NNQEWITYNPSKN
+191 
-204 ALTETEMN
+204 LTEAEMDEIF
-212 AIIAHAQSKGIE
+212 AAADKIGIE
-224 IVPMLNTPGHMHAV
+224 IVPLFNTPFHMEAV
-238 LAAMSELGISGDLQ
+238 ITAMGRLGITKAYYGSNAA
-252 VSGKPGCLNLE
+252 CLNLS
-263 NKAAVSFTKELVN
+263 NDYATAFVKALMQ
-276 KYVKYFADNGCNFFN
+276 KYITYFRGKGCKYFNFG
-291 AAMDE
+291 ADE
-296 YSSWENVFYNYAN
+296 YVGGWNDTFYNYAN
-309 DIISIITGNNMT
+309 DVAKMISEAGMT
-321 PRMFND
+321 ARAFND
-327 ALRSN
+327 SFRYNSN
-332 NTISNSNVQV
+332 TYISNEYLKDV
-342 CYWFYGN
+342 CYWYTGYSGN
-349 DCYPVGQ
+349 LYSGAKTIADSGYN
-356 ITQYQLIN
+356 LIN
-364 ANHDYYYVST
+364 TNKDYYYVLDSSKSSEYKLSSGNYNNGNNSWENYAGGFSNT
-374 NENWNLYREGY
+374 TYNNWNTAVGNGNY
-385 TFVGEYNEDTWINK
+385 TATP
-399 AKQFNNNTFNYGR
+399 A
-412 GVGTHVNNPVGSMF
+412 GSMF
-426 CIWCNTPGKNTE
+426 CIWCDEPGQGTE

-451 IGARMQNSEIY
+451 IGACMQNSDIY
-462 SASNELVEGGF
+462 SASDVHVEGGF

-479 NVPTNN
+479 YVPTNN
-485 KTVGNGSGNTTAD
+485 KTVVND

-536 TPSTADNNKYTGEAE
+536 TPSTADNTYTGEAE

-565 NAFIVENDG
+565 NAFIVGNDS

-603 AATTEVGGTIEIV
+603 AATTEVGGTITIV
-616 AGSTGVITVPGDV
+616 EGKEEVLTVDGEVAKNKIGDPADTAVAIKTGVEYGTKPGEGTQFTLGNKITTGDGV
-629 TNSVGEIADETVA
+629 ISDGNGNYLVVSEKGEISNTKEIADATVFN
-642 KKVEVKSVQQTGK
+642 VTSSGYLTTYYTIQVKGRNQYLTINNNNKLAIQNSSSPWYYYNGYGFYQQKGRNYYYLK
-655 PISYSAT
+655 FNNGWT
-662 ASASISAYTE
+662 ASTGNG
-672 PKWPY
+672 
-677 TSYSESNLI
+677 TSGYLYKRADSPNL
-686 DGNANTY
+686 
-693 YWSKNPQTVG
+693 
-703 AYAQV
+703 V
-708 DLGVAIPFDAVRIIP
+708 DI
-723 TNNADAKCTADVE
+723 
-736 VSADGS
+736 
-742 SWTTIGNYD
+742 
-751 GTKITILSNTAGNVR
+751 TKIT
-766 YIKVRITEEKA
+766 
-777 NWWQL
+777 
-782 AEIQW
+782 
-787 GSYANGTFTRMAA
+787 F
-800 SGSVT
+800 
-805 TEGKT
+805 
-810 ETQVTIKGIKV
+810 KGIKSG
-821 DTTTIEIDGKTYTIK
+821 TTTVTIAGVEYNIEVK
-836 VVDATLAEQVLPINL
+836 AAELENVVLPINL

-860 TGWGTSYN
+860 TNWSNGTPA
-868 SVTREGFTYAL
+868 EFTYN
-879 DTAHTSGGW
+879 DDGGN
-888 ETFRAIYELKATE
+888 RRSIYTLKASHSTVNSPN
-901 GSIHSAQGA
+901 GISLSSILPQV
-910 KLSELIPNTGTAYGY
+910 TGTAKSWDN
-925 RGGNTP
+925 NT
-931 EEYNV
+931 YNV
-936 DIWKCSYNT
+936 TYWKSAYHTAEN
-945 PEERQSTDG
+945 RQSTDG
-954 WTNSSNKGTE
+954 WTNYSHKGTK
-964 FEYIRYWEN
+964 FEYIRFYEGSWAYSVDGITWVNIEN
-973 KWEYYSA
+973 
-980 TTGKWIEISE
+980 
-990 VGAGKDDSA
+990 VGAGATDTD
-999 KNQVCVWYRQVTT
+999 KNQVCIWYRQVTT

-1023 WGPIKY
+1023 WGPIQY
-1029 AANQCLLDF
+1029 SADQCLLDF
-1038 AVKYDGTAGR
+1038 AVKYDGTENR
-1048 IPDSFPVT
+1048 IPNSFPVK
-1056 GKTIGFDIAP
+1056 GKTVGFACP
-1066 TGNETY
+1066 TDQSVPLGNGYVVEDTDGTY
-1072 YGTDNGVSYR
+1072 YR

-1104 SNDKHTEYIN
+1104 SSDSHNVYIN
-1114 NGSTQSSYKYKGTE
+1114 KGSTQTSYTYGGTE

-1136 ADANSAELYKMPN
+1136 ADTEHSVLGKISG
-1149 VKYGGEPFLE
+1149 VQYGGEPFLE
-1159 SVKIYKNQGLL
+1159 SVKIYQYQGLL

-1175 RAKETP
+1175 RAKQTF
-1181 DSLTVHYAIQGSET
+1181 DSLTVHYAIQGSGT

-1202 AVDRGTTFD
+1202 AVSNNTFF
-1211 SGIALDHSQDPYV
+1211 SENIGLGDPKV
-1224 GGPLLNGRVTN
+1224 GPLKNGTVVN
-1235 SNGETITVSSNLATL
+1235 SDGRTIEVSSDLSKL
-1250 QGLEPQYRY
+1250 QDVDLQYRY
-1259 SKYEI
+1259 SIYEV
-1264 VGFRKDDKNVWIYY
+1264 VGFWRESEKSIWIYY
-1278 TFTRE
+1278 TFTRD
-1283 HTYVIDFGLPLKIKF
+1283 HTYVIDFGLPLEIKLK
-1298 SDFGVTTDAAIDTV
+1298 DFGVTTENMGDIDSISLASMKDKEAKPVHMQEWSHGKAEVLKDTV
-1312 SLWEKEIVLENKGLY
+1312 GNWYV
-1327 GTAKVITESTE
+1327 
-1338 GKYVLYTLDK
+1338 KYILAK
-1348 PLDKN
+1348 PLSNN
-1353 ITIPLYVKFKQRVDN
+1353 ITIPLYVKFKNRSDAAETLYN
-1368 DNNKPQRFTA
+1368 A
-1378 NIIPATNVYYEDSF
+1378 NIIPATSVYYEDSF

-1400 TQQTVFNP
+1400 KEQTGFSKTNEVP
-1408 TSAGDVAGTWYVA
+1408 AQTPGVWYIDGQEKSAT
-1421 KDTSADNNANAKQ
+1421 Q
-1434 ALETLGQADHNPY
+1434 ALEALGNKTNVY
-1447 GYDPAYNN
+1447 GYDPAYDK

-1466 VTVTSDMVTN
+1466 VTVTNDMATTGVV
-1476 WTDTS
+1476 
-1481 TWPTA
+1481 WPTA

-1538 ENGWKINNNPNAIY
+1538 GNGWEINNNPNAIY

-1620 VRKAIIGQ
+1620 VRKALIEKN
-1628 SNFTADTSVLANG
+1628 NFTADTTVLANG
-1641 AVFIDGKSTGATL
+1641 AVFIDGKSTGASIDD
-1654 EEYKN
+1654 YKN

-1668 AKGQAIA
+1668 AKDQAIA
-1675 FRIVADKQPT
+1675 FRIVADREPV

-1695 GSSGELTL
+1695 GSSGTL
-1703 SGSNAKFAAYGDAGE
+1703 KISGNNVVKFAAYSDVDANDT
-1718 SVKLTLNTATDM
+1718 LTLNTATDM

-1771 ASITEN
+1771 ANAEESTAN
-1777 TTNAVT
+1777 TVA

-1792 MAVDAVNNAIT
+1792 MAVDMVNNAIT
-1803 PVEPEPE
+1803 PIE

>member
-74 NPAATVEP
+74 NPATTVEP

-118 CGREYFTKDW
+118 CGRKYFSKDW
-128 IIALI
+128 IIALMY
-133 NEMADAGYNQLQL
+133 EAKAAGYNQVQL
-146 AFGNGGFRFYLNDMA
+146 AFGNKGLRFLLDDM
-161 IGSHSSDEVKNAL
+161 SV
-174 EAGNA
+174 
-179 HYNTYGD
+179 NTYEKQAVTDAIKEG
-186 DENGP
+186 NKAY
-191 NNQEWITYNPSKN
+191 YNAGEKN
-204 ALTETEMN
+204 ELTEAEMDEIFT
-212 AIIAHAQSKGIE
+212 AAEKIGIE
-224 IVPMLNTPGHMHAV
+224 IVPLFNTPFHMEAV
-238 LAAMSELGISGDLQ
+238 ITAM
-252 VSGKPGCLNLE
+252 GKLNITNAYYGSNKACLNLS
-263 NKAAVSFTKELVN
+263 NDYATAFVKALMQ
-276 KYVKYFADNGCNFFN
+276 KYITYFRGKGCKYFNFG
-291 AAMDE
+291 ADE
-296 YSSWENVFYNYAN
+296 YVGGWNDTFYNYAN
-309 DIISIITGNNMT
+309 DVAKMISEAGMT
-321 PRMFND
+321 ARAFND
-327 ALRSN
+327 SFRYNSN
-332 NTISNSNVQV
+332 TYISNEYLKDV
-342 CYWFYGN
+342 CYWYTGYSGN
-349 DCYPVGQ
+349 LYSGAKTIADSGYN
-356 ITQYQLIN
+356 LIN
-364 ANHDYYYVST
+364 TNKDYYYVLDSSKSSEYKLSSGNYNNGNNSWENYAGGFSNT
-374 NENWNLYREGY
+374 TYNNWNTAVGNGNY
-385 TFVGEYNEDTWINK
+385 TATP
-399 AKQFNNNTFNYGR
+399 A
-412 GVGTHVNNPVGSMF
+412 GSMF
-426 CIWCNTPGKNTE
+426 CIWCDEPGQGTE
-438 TQIAQQIRMILRV
+438 TEVAQQIRMILRV

-462 SASNELVEGGF
+462 SASDVLVEGGF

-515 EHTGEIAGIEAV
+515 EHTGEIADIKAV
-527 EGRIMAYDV
+527 DGRIKAYDV

-565 NAFIVENDG
+565 IAFIVESDG
-574 TVNDITG
+574 TVEDINGTA
-581 KTEDGWYV
+581 TEDGWYV

-616 AGSTGVITVPGDV
+616 AGQTGVITVPGDV
-629 TNSVGEIADETVA
+629 TNNVGEIENDTVA
-642 KKVEVKSVQQTGK
+642 TKVKVEKVQQTGET
-655 PISYSAT
+655 ISYNAT
-662 ASASISAYTE
+662 ASASLEPHAVNYGYTTYTYSA
-672 PKWPY
+672 
-677 TSYSESNLI
+677 SYLI
-686 DGNANTY
+686 DGKESTY
-693 YWSKNPQTVG
+693 YWSNKAQTVG

-708 DLGVAIPFDAVRIIP
+708 DLGAAIPFDAVRIIP
-723 TNNADAKCTADVE
+723 TKSDDAKCTADVE

-742 SWTTIGNYD
+742 SWTTIGSYD
-751 GTKITILSNTAGNVR
+751 GTKTTILNNTAGNVR
-766 YIKVRITEEKA
+766 YIKVKITKA
-777 NWWQL
+777 SDYWWQL

-810 ETQVTIKGIKV
+810 ETQVTIKGIKGGE
-821 DTTTIEIDGKTYTIK
+821 TTIVIDGKTYPIK
-836 VVDATLAEQVLPINL
+836 VVDATLAQQVLPINL

-868 SVTREGFTYAL
+868 SVTREGFTYGL
-879 DTAHTSGGW
+879 DATTGSGTW
-888 ETFRAIYELKATE
+888 NTFRAIYELKATE
-901 GSIHSAQGA
+901 GSIHSEQGV
-910 KLSELIPNTGTAYGY
+910 KLSELIPNKGKAYGY
-925 RGGNTP
+925 RGSNTP

-936 DIWKCSYNT
+936 DIWKCSYNASA
-945 PEERQSTDG
+945 ERQSTDG

-964 FEYIRYWEN
+964 FEYIRYWDN
-973 KWEYYSA
+973 KWEYCSA
-980 TTGKWIEISE
+980 KTGEWTEVGE
-990 VGAGKDDSA
+990 VGAGKDDSG

-1038 AVKYDGTAGR
+1038 AVKYDGTANR
-1048 IPDSFPVT
+1048 IPNSFPVT

-1066 TGNETY
+1066 IDNVTY
-1072 YGTDNGVSYR
+1072 YGTDNGAIYR
-1082 TVYGIAGVETAEYE
+1082 TVYGIAGVETLNYE
-1096 VYMITLTP
+1096 VYMITVTP
-1104 SNDKHTEYIN
+1104 TSDTHTDYVTKGTKPTELNY
-1114 NGSTQSSYKYKGTE
+1114 GGTE

-1136 ADANSAELYKMPN
+1136 ADANSTELNKMPN
-1149 VKYGGEPFLE
+1149 VEYGGEPFLE
-1159 SVKIYKNQGLL
+1159 SVKIYQYQGLL

-1175 RAKETP
+1175 RAKQTP

-1298 SDFGVTTDAAIDTV
+1298 SDFGVTNDADIKTV
-1312 SLWEKEIVLENKGLY
+1312 SLWEKKIVHENKGLY
-1327 GTAKVITESTE
+1327 GTAKVITGSTE

-1353 ITIPLYVKFKQRVDN
+1353 ITIPLYVKFNQRGDN
-1368 DNNKPQRFTA
+1368 DKPQLFTA

-1392 AKFYGSDG
+1392 AKFTNGSGAAEGATWAPVYDPG
-1400 TQQTVFNP
+1400 TDANT
-1408 TSAGDVAGTWYVA
+1408 
-1421 KDTSADNNANAKQ
+1421 NANTNQ
-1434 ALETLGQADHNPY
+1434 ALEALGNKTNVY
-1447 GYDPAYNN
+1447 GYDHAYQNS
-1455 CTMFSMGSARK
+1455 TMFSMGSAQK

-1502 NTSGAIFVDVYKG
+1502 NTSGAIFVDVVNKETG
-1515 NSNSGEKEKGHVVN
+1515 KKEKSVFVD
-1529 NYYGYTYSE
+1529 NYYGYTYDAT
-1538 ENGWKINNNPNAIY
+1538 NGWQPSTSNKPNALY
-1552 QVPVIKVSGL
+1552 QIPVIAVRGLDYDEHNMVIKVAYSE
-1562 TYGEHTV
+1562 YFDHTAN
-1569 VIKVCYDK
+1569 KGSYN
-1577 IFDVADG
+1577 
-1584 KKYSFWL
+1584 FWL
-1591 DAVRVYDPA
+1591 DAVRVYDPMGKSENT
-1600 GNTLDNDYVKDSE
+1600 GNTYGQDGEAYPQYIKLRSE
-1613 VKPIYVE
+1613 
-1620 VRKAIIGQ
+1620 
-1628 SNFTADTSVLANG
+1628 LAANNG
-1641 AVFIDGKSTGATL
+1641 TVGVNGKLLFIDGKENASIS
-1654 EEYKN
+1654 EYAN
-1659 FGPNHEVYL
+1659 YGPNNEVYL
-1668 AKGQAIA
+1668 ANGQAIT
-1675 FRIVADKQPT
+1675 FKLTGNLDKIAA
-1685 TVQIGVKLAN
+1685 VQIGAKSPNSNETNKAN
-1695 GSSGELTL
+1695 MVIGDSNKQL
-1703 SGSNAKFAAYGDAGE
+1703 S
-1718 SVKLTLNTATDM
+1718 TATEM
-1730 YYALNGITWTV
+1730 YYDITTAAVNNGAQLVTV
-1741 ENGSQKSNVIV
+1741 
-1752 LTNTGENS
+1752 TNTGEAILSLTNLKITYTEKGS
-1760 IVSITNVKCTY
+1760 VSLGAMNAEEQT
-1771 ASITEN
+1771 AS
-1777 TTNAVT
+1777 V
-1783 LAISYDDAL
+1783 
-1792 MAVDAVNNAIT
+1792 MAVRALFAPA
-1803 PVEPEPE
+1803 PVEPE

-1828 SRNVMQGRKATL
+1828 TKNVMQGRKATL

-1862 TRTERMGFG
+1862 TRTERVGFG

>member
-1 MRNQVFKKLFSV
+1 MFKKLFSV

-23 LPASVLA
+23 LPASAMAGGWGAMDV
-30 EGEGNADSTPAPTE
+30 DTTPELTE
-44 AVQPTESAEPTA
+44 TEQPTESAEPTKPA
-56 PTETET
+56 ETET

-74 NPAATVEP
+74 NPATTVEP

-118 CGREYFTKDW
+118 CGRKYFSKDW
-128 IIALI
+128 IIALMY
-133 NEMADAGYNQLQL
+133 EAKAAGYNQVQL
-146 AFGNGGFRFYLNDMA
+146 AFGNKGLRFLLDDM
-161 IGSHSSDEVKNAL
+161 SV
-174 EAGNA
+174 
-179 HYNTYGD
+179 NTYEKQAVTDAIKEG
-186 DENGP
+186 NKAY
-191 NNQEWITYNPSKN
+191 YNAGEKN
-204 ALTETEMN
+204 ELTEAEMDEIFV
-212 AIIAHAQSKGIE
+212 AADKIGIE
-224 IVPMLNTPGHMHAV
+224 IVPLFNTPFHMEAV
-238 LAAMSELGISGDLQ
+238 ITAM
-252 VSGKPGCLNLE
+252 GKLNITNAYYGSNKACLNLS
-263 NKAAVSFTKELVN
+263 NNYATAFVKALMQ
-276 KYVKYFADNGCNFFN
+276 KYITYFQGKGCKYFNFG
-291 AAMDE
+291 ADE
-296 YSSWENVFYNYAN
+296 YTGGWNSTFYNYAN
-309 DIISIITGNNMT
+309 EIVSMISAAGMNARI
-321 PRMFND
+321 FND
-327 ALRSN
+327 SFRSDSN
-332 NTISNSNVQV
+332 NGYVNNAQV
-342 CYWFYGN
+342 CYWSSNSGYASTATVYN
-349 DCYPVGQ
+349 YAKE
-356 ITQYQLIN
+356 IIN
-364 ANHDYYYVST
+364 TNQDFYYVVNKDTQQST
-374 NENWNLYREGY
+374 WSPNSYYAFSGSFDETTWVNYAKNFSNTTYKNFAGY
-385 TFVGEYNEDTWINK
+385 
-399 AKQFNNNTFNYGR
+399 NNGAESIT
-412 GVGTHVNNPVGSMF
+412 PVGSMF
-426 CIWCNTPGKNTE
+426 CIWCDNPSHKDE
-438 TQIAQQIRMILRV
+438 TQIAKEIRMILRV
-451 IGARMQNSEIY
+451 IGARMQNSDIY
-462 SASNELVEGGF
+462 SASDVLVEGGF

-506 PNLAALTAP
+506 PNLAALKCETATVAIQGAA
-515 EHTGEIAGIEAV
+515 EGKIA
-527 EGRIMAYDV
+527 AYDV

-551 VRIKIPAEWDSSKV
+551 VRIKIPEGWDSSKV
-565 NAFIVENDG
+565 IAFIVESDS

-581 KTEDGWYV
+581 KTEDGWYA
-589 FTAPHFSVMGIYEK
+589 FTASHFSVMGIYEK
-603 AATTEVGGTIEIV
+603 AATTEVGRTIEITK
-616 AGSTGVITVPGDV
+616 GSTGVITVNGVV
-629 TNSVGEIADETVA
+629 TSDKIGSPV
-642 KKVEVKSVQQTGK
+642 
-655 PISYSAT
+655 
-662 ASASISAYTE
+662 
-672 PKWPY
+672 
-677 TSYSESNLI
+677 
-686 DGNANTY
+686 
-693 YWSKNPQTVG
+693 
-703 AYAQV
+703 
-708 DLGVAIPFDAVRIIP
+708 
-723 TNNADAKCTADVE
+723 NADIAAVAE
-736 VSADGS
+736 NGI
-742 SWTTIGNYD
+742 TT
-751 GTKITILSNTAGNVR
+751 TAGE
-766 YIKVRITEEKA
+766 TTT
-777 NWWQL
+777 
-782 AEIQW
+782 AEITSTSDLKE
-787 GSYANGTFTRMAA
+787 GNKYLIYNTRHNKTLTNQE
-800 SGSVT
+800 STWNNYYYYYKGLKLNGSVT
-805 TEGKT
+805 TDNGNWWKIKSVNGGYTVDYNAGSKFLTIGNNTASVGSSSAILSLSYNETGKYWNISQNSYYLNNLGDT
-810 ETQVTIKGIKV
+810 ETAGGWRDNEAPTDAGSQWQIHEIRQTGDKTTITIKGIAV
-821 DTTTIEIDGKTYTIK
+821 GTTTIEIDGKTYTIK

-868 SVTREGFTYAL
+868 NVTREGFTYGL
-879 DTAHTSGGW
+879 DTLHTYNGW

-901 GSIHSAQGA
+901 GSIHSEQGV
-910 KLSELIPNTGTAYGY
+910 KLSELIPNKGKAYGY
-925 RGGNTP
+925 RGSNTP

-936 DIWKCSYNT
+936 DIWKCSYNASA
-945 PEERQSTDG
+945 ERQSTDG

-1038 AVKYDGTAGR
+1038 AVKYDGTANR
-1048 IPDSFPVT
+1048 IPNSFPVT

-1066 TGNETY
+1066 IDNVTY
-1072 YGTDNGVSYR
+1072 YGTDNGAIYR
-1082 TVYGIAGVETAEYE
+1082 TVYGIAGVETLNYE
-1096 VYMITLTP
+1096 VYMITVTP
-1104 SNDKHTEYIN
+1104 TSDTHTDYVTKGTKPTELNY
-1114 NGSTQSSYKYKGTE
+1114 GGTE

-1136 ADANSAELYKMPN
+1136 ADANSTELNKMPN

-1159 SVKIYKNQGLL
+1159 SVKIYQYQGLL

-1175 RAKETP
+1175 RAKQTP

-1211 SGIALDHSQDPYV
+1211 SGIALDNSQDPYV

-1298 SDFGVTTDAAIDTV
+1298 SDFGVTNDADIKTV
-1312 SLWEKEIVLENKGLY
+1312 SLWEKKIVHENKGLY
-1327 GTAKVITESTE
+1327 GTAKVITGSTE

-1353 ITIPLYVKFKQRVDN
+1353 ITIPLYVKFNQRGDN
-1368 DNNKPQRFTA
+1368 DKPQLFTA

-1392 AKFYGSDG
+1392 AKFNHGAGAAASAMWTPVYDPG
-1400 TQQTVFNP
+1400 TDANT
-1408 TSAGDVAGTWYVA
+1408 
-1421 KDTSADNNANAKQ
+1421 NANTTQ
-1434 ALETLGQADHNPY
+1434 ALEALGQTDHNPY
-1447 GYDPAYNN
+1447 GYDPAYQNS
-1455 CTMFSMGSARK
+1455 TMFSMGSAQK

-1502 NTSGAIFVDVYKG
+1502 NTSGAIFVDVYNVKT
-1515 NSNSGEKEKGHVVN
+1515 SNKEKSVFVD
-1529 NYYGYTYSE
+1529 NYYGYTYNSE
-1538 ENGWKINNNPNAIY
+1538 TNTWDATPEKANALY
-1552 QVPVIKVSGL
+1552 QIPVIAL
-1562 TYGEHTV
+1562 RNLPYAEYNV
-1569 VIKVCYDK
+1569 VIKVAYSEY
-1577 IFDVADG
+1577 FDHTAEPQG
-1584 KKYSFWL
+1584 SYSFWL

-1600 GNTLDNDYVKDSE
+1600 GTDLDNEYVKDKE
-1613 VKPIYVE
+1613 GFPQYIKLRDAVANKDAALDGK
-1620 VRKAIIGQ
+1620 KA
-1628 SNFTADTSVLANG
+1628 L
-1641 AVFIDGKSTGATL
+1641 FIDGGNTADIAT
-1654 EEYKN
+1654 YAN
-1659 FGPNHEVYL
+1659 IGPNNEVYL
-1668 AKGQAIA
+1668 ANGQAITFKLNVGNA
-1675 FRIVADKQPT
+1675 NIET
-1685 TVQIGVKLAN
+1685 IQIGAKAPMSEGTAKLN
-1695 GSSGELTL
+1695 VN
-1703 SGSNAKFAAYGDAGE
+1703 NAE
-1718 SVKLTLNTATDM
+1718 V
-1730 YYALNGITWTV
+1730 V
-1741 ENGSQKSNVIV
+1741 ENGLSTATEMYYNIKDKMGANNTFTISNTGSGILS
-1752 LTNTGENS
+1752 LTNLKITFNAKGS
-1760 IVSITNVKCTY
+1760 VSLGAMNAEEQT
-1771 ASITEN
+1771 AS
-1777 TTNAVT
+1777 V
-1783 LAISYDDAL
+1783 
-1792 MAVDAVNNAIT
+1792 MAVRALFAPA
-1803 PVEPEPE
+1803 PVEPE

-1817 TFEPERFEASW
+1817 TFEPDRFEASW

-1862 TRTERMGFG
+1862 TRTERVGFG